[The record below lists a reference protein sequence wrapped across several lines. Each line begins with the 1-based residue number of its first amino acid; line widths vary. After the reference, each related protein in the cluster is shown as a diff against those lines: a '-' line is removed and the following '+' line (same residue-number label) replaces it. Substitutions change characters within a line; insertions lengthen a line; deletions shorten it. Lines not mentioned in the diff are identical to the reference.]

1 MIRSRLNGR
10 GQRALTSMKKG
21 QKTIEM
27 IDEFPI
33 ETDYSYGMSKPRVK
47 DSKIINLTIS
57 LCRIFFRL

>member
-33 ETDYSYGMSKPRVK
+33 EADYSYGMSKPRVK
-47 DSKIINLTIS
+47 ESKIINLTIS